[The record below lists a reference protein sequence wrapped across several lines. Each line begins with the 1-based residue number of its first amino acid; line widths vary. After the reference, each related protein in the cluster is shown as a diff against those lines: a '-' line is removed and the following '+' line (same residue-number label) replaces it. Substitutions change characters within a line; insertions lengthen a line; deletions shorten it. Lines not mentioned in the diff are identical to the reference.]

1 MRAGAAAP
9 PVQSAPIPNS
19 GLEIAA
25 TAVAPVFETTFCE
38 QLETL
43 FRWRRDVRHFRRD
56 ALPIGMLERL
66 LEVADTAPSVGLS
79 QPWRFVA
86 VDDPARRMAVRTN
99 FAACNAAALAAQGET
114 RATIYARLKLAGLD
128 NAPCQLAVFVEPDP
142 SQGHGLGRQSMPE
155 AVAFSAVIAIHSLWL
170 VARAHGVG
178 LGWVSILDPTTMNA
192 ALDVPPHWRF
202 VGYVCLGYPD
212 GEAGRPELERE
223 GWETR
228 RRTVLIAR

>member
-1 MRAGAAAP
+1 MRAGAAVP
-9 PVQSAPIPNS
+9 PVRSAPIPNS

-25 TAVAPVFETTFCE
+25 TAVAPVFETAFCE
-38 QLETL
+38 QLETV
-43 FRWRRDVRHFRRD
+43 FRWRRDVRHFRCD

-86 VDDPARRMAVRTN
+86 VDDPARRMAVRAN

-212 GEAGRPELERE
+212 AEADRPELERE